1 MATLLCKLRIVR
13 QSESKITSGALEGGL
28 VAEGLSDHAEG
39 ATNESLRALA
49 CVFVCA
55 MHAF

>member
-39 ATNESLRALA
+39 DDR
-49 CVFVCA
+49 
-55 MHAF
+55 